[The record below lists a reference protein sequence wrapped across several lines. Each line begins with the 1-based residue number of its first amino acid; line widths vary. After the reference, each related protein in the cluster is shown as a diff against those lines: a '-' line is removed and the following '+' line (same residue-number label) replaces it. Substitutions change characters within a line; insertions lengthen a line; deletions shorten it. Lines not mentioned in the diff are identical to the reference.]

1 MRHSFFTRRAHV
13 HVCSW
18 CVYTPLYLRP
28 RSAANS
34 FLRRQ
39 KSGFERDDPRARAN
53 AGHFALRH
61 LPPHRYPKSKLTL
74 NPNQLRKLKITVILT
89 LNFADFAVAIPN
101 VSFLFTHNFQRNPKA
116 LNITHNP
123 NGKN

>member
-1 MRHSFFTRRAHV
+1 MYAAGVSIRHCIYVQDPPRTPFFV
-13 HVCSW
+13 DKNPVS
-18 CVYTPLYLRP
+18 
-28 RSAANS
+28 S
-34 FLRRQ
+34 
-39 KSGFERDDPRARAN
+39 DDPRARAN